1 MAGTA
6 GGRRIE
12 VPPAGTRPT
21 SQRVREALFSAL
33 ETVVDLRGAL
43 VLDLYAGSG
52 ALGFEALSRGAA
64 VATFVESG
72 RRAVEVLRRNAAAL
86 DLPGA
91 DIRHGSVPSVLA
103 AAPARPYDVVFV
115 DPPYAVTDADLAG
128 VLTAVLRWTE
138 PGARVVV
145 ERAAR
150 GCAPDWPVGFEPLRS
165 KKYGDTALHWADRVQ

>member
-1 MAGTA
+1 MTRIVAGTA

-86 DLPGA
+86 DLPG
-91 DIRHGSVPSVLA
+91 
-103 AAPARPYDVVFV
+103 
-115 DPPYAVTDADLAG
+115 
-128 VLTAVLRWTE
+128 
-138 PGARVVV
+138 
-145 ERAAR
+145 
-150 GCAPDWPVGFEPLRS
+150 
-165 KKYGDTALHWADRVQ
+165 